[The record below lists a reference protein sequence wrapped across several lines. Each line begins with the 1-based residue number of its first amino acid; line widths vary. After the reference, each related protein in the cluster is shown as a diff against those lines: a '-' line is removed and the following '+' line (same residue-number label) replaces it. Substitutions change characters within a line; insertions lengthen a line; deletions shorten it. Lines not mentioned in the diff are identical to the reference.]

1 MPMPF
6 DSAAV
11 RSRFPA
17 LRRTHHGLPVAYLD
31 GPGGSQMADSC
42 IEGISA
48 YLRAG
53 AANLHGAF
61 ATSEETDALL
71 AEARAAVAALL
82 GAVPG
87 EVAFGQNMTSLAFA
101 IASALGPTWRPGDN
115 IVVTELDHR
124 ANVDPW
130 ARAARLAGA
139 EVRWLPVDTS
149 ELVLDLDALDRVI
162 DDHTR
167 LVAVGRASNAVG
179 TVTDVAT
186 VATAAH
192 AAGAVVAVDAVH
204 ATPHLVMDRDEL
216 GADFLFCSGYK
227 FFGPHIGMVA
237 IREDL
242 FDQLEVAK
250 VAPSPSGAPDKLET
264 GTQNHEGLAGLLG
277 AISFLSSLGTG
288 TTLRRRL
295 IAGVSEIRDW
305 EDGLVADFRKDLAA
319 VPGIRVYS
327 AADEVEKTPTIS
339 FNLSGYTPREVAS
352 YLGHRGVFVGDGNF
366 YASTLDER
374 LGTLA
379 SGGWVRVGLAPYT
392 TREDL
397 QTCLDCLHELSG
409 AGGRRTS
416 GD

>member
-1 MPMPF
+1 MPL

-31 GPGGSQMADSC
+31 GPGGSQMTDSC
-42 IEGISA
+42 IDGISA

-61 ATSEETDALL
+61 ASSEETDALL
-71 AEARAAVAALL
+71 AEARAAAAALL
-82 GAVPG
+82 GAAPG

-101 IASALGPTWRPGDN
+101 IASALGLLWREGDN

-139 EVRWLPVDTS
+139 EVRWLPVDTN
-149 ELVLDLDALDRVI
+149 EVVLDLGALDRVI
-162 DDHTR
+162 DDRTQ

-179 TVTDVAT
+179 TVTDVTA
-186 VATAAH
+186 VAAAAH

-204 ATPHLVMDRDEL
+204 ATPHLPVDRDQL
-216 GADFLFCSGYK
+216 GADFLFCSSYK
-227 FFGPHIGMVA
+227 FFGPHVGMVA
-237 IREDL
+237 IREPV
-242 FDQLEVAK
+242 FSRLEVAK

-264 GTQNHEGLAGLLG
+264 GTQNHEGLAGLVG
-277 AISFLSSLGTG
+277 AISFIASLGEG
-288 TTLRRRL
+288 TTLRDRL
-295 IAGVSEIRDW
+295 VSGVTEIRDW
-305 EDGLVADFRKDLAA
+305 EDSLAADFRKDLGS
-319 VPGIRVYS
+319 VPGIRIYS
-327 AADEVEKTPTIS
+327 APDEVEKTPTVS
-339 FNLSGYTPREVAS
+339 FNLAGYPARDVAS
-352 YLGHRGVFVGDGNF
+352 YLGRRGVFVGDGNF

-379 SGGWVRVGLAPYT
+379 GGGWVRVGLAPYT
-392 TREDL
+392 TREEL
-397 QTCLDCLHELSG
+397 QTCLSCLHELSDSP
-409 AGGRRTS
+409 GRGTHS
-416 GD
+416 D